1 MADLYAALGVPKS
14 ATEEEIRKAYKR
26 RSLETHPDK
35 PGGSK
40 EEFQAV
46 SQAKQILL
54 DPAARAEYDATGR
67 IPGAAEE
74 AGSGGPPNMAEL
86 FGNLFGGGIPF
97 FSGGGMPGGGPGQK
111 APRGPN
117 KIHEIGVGIADLW
130 HGKTIK
136 LNMHRDVLCHG
147 CKGKGG
153 TQTKQC
159 TGCGGRG
166 FRMRRQQMGPMMM
179 MAQEPCSTC
188 SSTGEEVVGKCETC
202 AGARVLAREAVLS
215 VIIEPGMQEGDRLV
229 FPGQCSESPQ
239 FEAPG
244 DVILVIRGVSTD
256 PEGWHRRGSELMI
269 EVRLTLAEAMLGWER
284 TVADH
289 PSGKPLHI
297 VWTGG
302 PLREAEVLRIPG
314 QGMPVYTGMPITG
327 SKGEYGDLRIVCRVG
342 TEHQST
348 WSDEQQRALMS
359 VWPEWRSPVAREDS
373 VCPSRTPFA

>member
-1 MADLYAALGVPKS
+1 MADLYAVLGLPRT
-14 ATEEEIRKAYKR
+14 ATDDEIRKAYKR

-40 EEFQAV
+40 EDFQAV
-46 SQAKQILL
+46 SQAKHILL
-54 DPAARAEYDATGR
+54 DPGLRAEYNATGR

-74 AGSGGPPNMAEL
+74 GGGGGPPNMAEL
-86 FGNLFGGGIPF
+86 FGNLFGGGIGGIPF
-97 FSGGGMPGGGPGQK
+97 FAGGGGGPGPGHK

-117 KIHEIGVGIADLW
+117 KIHEIGVSLADLW
-130 HGKTIK
+130 HGKTIS
-136 LNMHRDVLCHG
+136 LNMHRDTLCDG

-153 TQTKQC
+153 TQTKTC
-159 TGCGGRG
+159 TGCSGRG
-166 FRMRRQQMGPMMM
+166 FRMRRQQMGPMTMM
-179 MAQEPCSTC
+179 TQEPCGTC
-188 SSTGEEVVGKCETC
+188 ASTGEEVIGKCSTC
-202 AGARVLAREAVLS
+202 AGARVLSREAVLS
-215 VIIEPGMQEGDRLV
+215 VVIEPGMQEGDRLV

-284 TVADH
+284 TIMDH

-297 VWTGG
+297 VWTSGV
-302 PLREAEVLRIPG
+302 LREAEVLRIPG
-314 QGMPVYTGMPITG
+314 QGMPVVK
-327 SKGEYGDLRIVCRVG
+327 SKEYGDLRIVCRVG

-348 WSDEQQRALMS
+348 WSEEQQRALMS
-359 VWPEWRSPVAREDS
+359 VWPEWRVPVASEDS
-373 VCPSRTPFA
+373 VCPTRTPFA